1 MTNLEIDS
9 ILSRENEEIVQAHKE
24 IVALQHG
31 TGHIIKTGQ
40 KHLDYFLVSGLNNQ
54 MVFIGSRPSMG
65 KTFHCESTINNL
77 LDEKINPNQ
86 NISILRLNLEMQ
98 TKSLLLRDLKK
109 TLGKKM
115 VDILSTPYTLEER
128 ELVKAVVKKHQDKRI
143 INFSRAVEGQDLKY
157 LLEKYT
163 SNIAEQDD
171 FNNTVKKAE
180 WEETYP
186 PLTLEQIENKEV
198 NPSPYVPIVTQ
209 RIVLLDHLHIYQTKA
224 QIDGVLSILNEMKLK
239 DKNMSF
245 IIYFQLNRSLEE
257 LWRDSKDK
265 KANPKNFL
273 PNSSHIYNTDSLMQY
288 ADIVMGMVVPQ
299 VVDLEEFASV
309 YKDRNEH
316 LSDHFLE
323 GSSADNVT
331 TLLKGRNRIYYNYM
345 KIRMVDDF
353 EDSRLYC
360 DVLNPAYEKTADR
373 IYEQHKS
380 PFSTS
385 VPVFGGKEVI
395 QIEKMPPVKLNM
407 DLANAFGPPDTQEEE
422 ETPPF

>member
-1 MTNLEIDS
+1 MTNLEIDL
-9 ILSRENEEIVQAHKE
+9 ILSRENEEIVEAHKE

-40 KHLDYFLVSGLNNQ
+40 SHLDYFLVSGLNNQ

-65 KTFHCESTINNL
+65 KTYHCETTINNL
-77 LDEKINPNQ
+77 LDIKVNPNQ
-86 NISILRLNLEMQ
+86 DISILRLNLEMQ

-115 VDILSTPYTLEER
+115 VDIISTPYTLEER

-143 INFSRAVEGQDLKY
+143 INFSRAVEGQELRY

-163 SNIAEQDD
+163 SNIAEQDAAA
-171 FNNTVKKAE
+171 NAVKKAE
-180 WEETYP
+180 WELSH
-186 PLTLEQIENKEV
+186 PLTGNKEV
-198 NPSPYVPIVTQ
+198 DSNNIYVPIVTQ

-239 DKNMSF
+239 DKTMSF

-257 LWRDSKDK
+257 LWRDTKEK

-309 YKDRNEH
+309 YKDRSEH
-316 LSDHFLE
+316 LRDHFLE
-323 GSSADNVT
+323 GTSPDNVT
-331 TLLKGRNRIYYNYM
+331 VLLKGRNRIYYNYI

-360 DVLNPAYEKTADR
+360 DVLNPAYEKTADK

-380 PFSTS
+380 PFTTS
-385 VPVFGGKEVI
+385 VPVFGTGEVI
-395 QIEKMPPVKLNM
+395 KIEKMPPVKPNM
-407 DLANAFGPPDTQEEE
+407 DLVNAFGPPEVSEEE
-422 ETPPF
+422 DDTDKPF